1 VVWRLAAR
9 VVTGPV
15 AFLLG
20 GVMDVLAYAVGS
32 ARARLGQRRR

>member
-1 VVWRLAAR
+1 

-20 GVMDVLAYAVGS
+20 GVMDVLAYAAAS
-32 ARARLGQRRR
+32 ARARLGRGRE